1 MFSTNKRKTSRKPE
15 TTNGE
20 KKKREPQTLIR
31 SFFVGKKKKGR
42 EAGNDD
48 DFGRSKELERK
59 KKMGD
64 RVATTT
70 TTTTM
75 RTTGGHH
82 HRDEADDALRLDDDD
97 YGMMQLKEP
106 RGDGDGSFEEDD
118 IATDSE
124 LDEALNREEA
134 LRNSSLLTAK
144 KDDDDDDDADE
155 IQSTKTKTIST
166 RELIL
171 KRKENVEEL
180 MRLYEQT
187 YYDLIETMR
196 KRHRKFQLK
205 NGHAGLKSAAT
216 ASANARGVTKASNK
230 ENDDAEQ
237 VGEGDEQQQQQQ
249 QQQHNGTRMTC
260 SSETCEKN
268 AMPFSKFCFKHI
280 ILDTK
285 QRFYEV
291 NEKSGKVEWR
301 VKETFNKNMSSGKD
315 DTKVTPEKDANEE
328 NMNAEPP
335 ATDPKPLKEMSPGL
349 PGGTNPNA
357 ATSPGGADMSLAA
370 SLGLI

>member
-1 MFSTNKRKTSRKPE
+1 
-15 TTNGE
+15 
-20 KKKREPQTLIR
+20 
-31 SFFVGKKKKGR
+31 
-42 EAGNDD
+42 
-48 DFGRSKELERK
+48 
-59 KKMGD
+59 MGD

-75 RTTGGHH
+75 RTGGHR
-82 HRDEADDALRLDDDD
+82 RDEADALRLDDDD

-106 RGDGDGSFEEDD
+106 RGDGDGSEEDD

-124 LDEALNREEA
+124 LDEELNREEA

-144 KDDDDDDDADE
+144 KDDDADE

-230 ENDDAEQ
+230 ENEDAEQ

-249 QQQHNGTRMTC
+249 NGTRMTC

-301 VKETFNKNMSSGKD
+301 VKETFNNSMSSGKD

-349 PGGTNPNA
+349 PGGANPNA

>member
-1 MFSTNKRKTSRKPE
+1 
-15 TTNGE
+15 
-20 KKKREPQTLIR
+20 
-31 SFFVGKKKKGR
+31 
-42 EAGNDD
+42 
-48 DFGRSKELERK
+48 
-59 KKMGD
+59 
-64 RVATTT
+64 
-70 TTTTM
+70 
-75 RTTGGHH
+75 
-82 HRDEADDALRLDDDD
+82 
-97 YGMMQLKEP
+97 MMQLKEP
-106 RGDGDGSFEEDD
+106 RGDGDGSEEDD

-124 LDEALNREEA
+124 LDEELNREEA

-144 KDDDDDDDADE
+144 KDDDADE

-230 ENDDAEQ
+230 ENEDAEQ

-249 QQQHNGTRMTC
+249 QQQQNGTRMTC

-301 VKETFNKNMSSGKD
+301 VKETFNNSMSSGKD

-349 PGGTNPNA
+349 PGGANPNA

>member
-1 MFSTNKRKTSRKPE
+1 
-15 TTNGE
+15 
-20 KKKREPQTLIR
+20 
-31 SFFVGKKKKGR
+31 
-42 EAGNDD
+42 
-48 DFGRSKELERK
+48 
-59 KKMGD
+59 MGD

-75 RTTGGHH
+75 RTGGHR
-82 HRDEADDALRLDDDD
+82 RDEADALRLDDDD

-106 RGDGDGSFEEDD
+106 RGDGDGSEEDD

-124 LDEALNREEA
+124 LDEELNREEA

-144 KDDDDDDDADE
+144 KDDDADE

-230 ENDDAEQ
+230 ENEDAEQ

-249 QQQHNGTRMTC
+249 QQQNGTRMTC

-301 VKETFNKNMSSGKD
+301 VKETFNNSMSSGKD

-349 PGGTNPNA
+349 PGGANPNA
-357 ATSPGGADMSLAA
+357 TTSPGGADMSLAA

>member
-1 MFSTNKRKTSRKPE
+1 
-15 TTNGE
+15 
-20 KKKREPQTLIR
+20 
-31 SFFVGKKKKGR
+31 
-42 EAGNDD
+42 
-48 DFGRSKELERK
+48 
-59 KKMGD
+59 
-64 RVATTT
+64 
-70 TTTTM
+70 
-75 RTTGGHH
+75 
-82 HRDEADDALRLDDDD
+82 
-97 YGMMQLKEP
+97 
-106 RGDGDGSFEEDD
+106 
-118 IATDSE
+118 
-124 LDEALNREEA
+124 LDEELNREEA

-144 KDDDDDDDADE
+144 KDDDADE

-230 ENDDAEQ
+230 ENEDAEQ

-249 QQQHNGTRMTC
+249 QQQQQNGTRMTC

-301 VKETFNKNMSSGKD
+301 VKETFNNNMSSGKD

-349 PGGTNPNA
+349 PGGANPNA
-357 ATSPGGADMSLAA
+357 TTSPGGADMSLAA

>member
-1 MFSTNKRKTSRKPE
+1 
-15 TTNGE
+15 
-20 KKKREPQTLIR
+20 
-31 SFFVGKKKKGR
+31 
-42 EAGNDD
+42 
-48 DFGRSKELERK
+48 
-59 KKMGD
+59 MGD

-75 RTTGGHH
+75 RTGGHR
-82 HRDEADDALRLDDDD
+82 RDEADALRLDDDD

-106 RGDGDGSFEEDD
+106 RGDGDGSEEDD

-124 LDEALNREEA
+124 LDEELNREEA

-144 KDDDDDDDADE
+144 KDDDADE

-230 ENDDAEQ
+230 ENEDAEQ

-249 QQQHNGTRMTC
+249 QQQNGTRMTC

-301 VKETFNKNMSSGKD
+301 VKETFNNSMSSGKD

-349 PGGTNPNA
+349 PGGANPNA
-357 ATSPGGADMSLAA
+357 TTSPGGADISLAA

>member
-1 MFSTNKRKTSRKPE
+1 
-15 TTNGE
+15 
-20 KKKREPQTLIR
+20 
-31 SFFVGKKKKGR
+31 
-42 EAGNDD
+42 
-48 DFGRSKELERK
+48 
-59 KKMGD
+59 MGD

-75 RTTGGHH
+75 RTGGHR
-82 HRDEADDALRLDDDD
+82 RDEADALRLDDDD

-106 RGDGDGSFEEDD
+106 RGDGDGSEEDD

-124 LDEALNREEA
+124 LDEELNREEA

-144 KDDDDDDDADE
+144 KDDDADE

-230 ENDDAEQ
+230 ENEDAEQ

-249 QQQHNGTRMTC
+249 QQQNGTRMTC

-301 VKETFNKNMSSGKD
+301 VKETFNNSMSSGKD

-349 PGGTNPNA
+349 PGGANPNA

>member
-1 MFSTNKRKTSRKPE
+1 
-15 TTNGE
+15 
-20 KKKREPQTLIR
+20 
-31 SFFVGKKKKGR
+31 
-42 EAGNDD
+42 
-48 DFGRSKELERK
+48 
-59 KKMGD
+59 MGD

-75 RTTGGHH
+75 RTGGHR
-82 HRDEADDALRLDDDD
+82 RDEADALRLDDDD

-106 RGDGDGSFEEDD
+106 RGDGDGSEEDD

-124 LDEALNREEA
+124 LDEELNREEA
-134 LRNSSLLTAK
+134 LRNSSLLTGDKKRNDDANANAKDANEDAK
-144 KDDDDDDDADE
+144 KDDDADE

-230 ENDDAEQ
+230 ENEDAEQ

-249 QQQHNGTRMTC
+249 QN
-260 SSETCEKN
+260 
-268 AMPFSKFCFKHI
+268 
-280 ILDTK
+280 
-285 QRFYEV
+285 
-291 NEKSGKVEWR
+291 
-301 VKETFNKNMSSGKD
+301 
-315 DTKVTPEKDANEE
+315 
-328 NMNAEPP
+328 
-335 ATDPKPLKEMSPGL
+335 
-349 PGGTNPNA
+349 
-357 ATSPGGADMSLAA
+357 
-370 SLGLI
+370 

>member
-1 MFSTNKRKTSRKPE
+1 
-15 TTNGE
+15 
-20 KKKREPQTLIR
+20 
-31 SFFVGKKKKGR
+31 
-42 EAGNDD
+42 
-48 DFGRSKELERK
+48 
-59 KKMGD
+59 MGD

-75 RTTGGHH
+75 RTGGHR
-82 HRDEADDALRLDDDD
+82 RDEADALRLDDDD

-106 RGDGDGSFEEDD
+106 RGDGDGSEEDD

-124 LDEALNREEA
+124 LDEELNREEA

-144 KDDDDDDDADE
+144 KDDDADE

-230 ENDDAEQ
+230 ENEDAEQ

-249 QQQHNGTRMTC
+249 QQQNGTRMTC

-301 VKETFNKNMSSGKD
+301 VKETFNNNMSSGKD

-349 PGGTNPNA
+349 PGGANPNA

>member
-1 MFSTNKRKTSRKPE
+1 
-15 TTNGE
+15 
-20 KKKREPQTLIR
+20 
-31 SFFVGKKKKGR
+31 
-42 EAGNDD
+42 
-48 DFGRSKELERK
+48 
-59 KKMGD
+59 MGD

-75 RTTGGHH
+75 RTGGHR
-82 HRDEADDALRLDDDD
+82 RDEADALRLDDDD

-106 RGDGDGSFEEDD
+106 RGDGDGSEEDD

-124 LDEALNREEA
+124 LDEELNREEA

-144 KDDDDDDDADE
+144 KDDDADE

-230 ENDDAEQ
+230 ENEDAEQ

-249 QQQHNGTRMTC
+249 QQQQNGTRMTC

-301 VKETFNKNMSSGKD
+301 VKETFNNNMSSGKD

>member
-1 MFSTNKRKTSRKPE
+1 
-15 TTNGE
+15 
-20 KKKREPQTLIR
+20 
-31 SFFVGKKKKGR
+31 
-42 EAGNDD
+42 
-48 DFGRSKELERK
+48 
-59 KKMGD
+59 MGD

-75 RTTGGHH
+75 RTGGHC
-82 HRDEADDALRLDDDD
+82 RDEADALRLDDDD

-106 RGDGDGSFEEDD
+106 RGDGDGSEEDD

-124 LDEALNREEA
+124 LDEELNREEA

-144 KDDDDDDDADE
+144 KDDDADE

-230 ENDDAEQ
+230 ENEDAEQ

-249 QQQHNGTRMTC
+249 QQNGTRMTC

-301 VKETFNKNMSSGKD
+301 VKETFNNNMSSGKD

-349 PGGTNPNA
+349 PGGANPNA
-357 ATSPGGADMSLAA
+357 TTSPGGADMSLAA

>member
-1 MFSTNKRKTSRKPE
+1 
-15 TTNGE
+15 
-20 KKKREPQTLIR
+20 
-31 SFFVGKKKKGR
+31 
-42 EAGNDD
+42 
-48 DFGRSKELERK
+48 
-59 KKMGD
+59 MGD

-70 TTTTM
+70 TTTTTM
-75 RTTGGHH
+75 RTGGHR
-82 HRDEADDALRLDDDD
+82 RDEADALRLDDDD

-106 RGDGDGSFEEDD
+106 RGDGDGSEEDD

-124 LDEALNREEA
+124 LDEELNREEA

-144 KDDDDDDDADE
+144 KDDDADE

-230 ENDDAEQ
+230 ENEDAEQ

-249 QQQHNGTRMTC
+249 QQQQNGTRMTC

-301 VKETFNKNMSSGKD
+301 VKETFNNNMSSGKD

-349 PGGTNPNA
+349 PGGANPNA

>member
-1 MFSTNKRKTSRKPE
+1 
-15 TTNGE
+15 
-20 KKKREPQTLIR
+20 
-31 SFFVGKKKKGR
+31 
-42 EAGNDD
+42 
-48 DFGRSKELERK
+48 
-59 KKMGD
+59 MGD

-75 RTTGGHH
+75 RTGGHR
-82 HRDEADDALRLDDDD
+82 RDEADALRLDDDD

-106 RGDGDGSFEEDD
+106 RGDGDGSEEDD

-124 LDEALNREEA
+124 LDEELNREEA

-144 KDDDDDDDADE
+144 KDDDADE

-230 ENDDAEQ
+230 ENEDAEQ

-249 QQQHNGTRMTC
+249 QQQNGTRMTC

-291 NEKSGKVEWR
+291 NEKSGKVDWR
-301 VKETFNKNMSSGKD
+301 VKETFNNNMSSGKD

-349 PGGTNPNA
+349 PGGANPNA

>member
-1 MFSTNKRKTSRKPE
+1 
-15 TTNGE
+15 
-20 KKKREPQTLIR
+20 
-31 SFFVGKKKKGR
+31 
-42 EAGNDD
+42 
-48 DFGRSKELERK
+48 
-59 KKMGD
+59 MGD

-70 TTTTM
+70 TTTTTTM
-75 RTTGGHH
+75 RTGGHR
-82 HRDEADDALRLDDDD
+82 RDEADALRLDDDD

-106 RGDGDGSFEEDD
+106 RGDGDGSEEDD

-124 LDEALNREEA
+124 LDEELNREEA
-134 LRNSSLLTAK
+134 LRNSSPLTGDKKRNNDANANAKDANEDAK
-144 KDDDDDDDADE
+144 KDDDADE

-230 ENDDAEQ
+230 ENEDAEQ

-249 QQQHNGTRMTC
+249 QQQQQNGTRMTC

>member
-1 MFSTNKRKTSRKPE
+1 
-15 TTNGE
+15 
-20 KKKREPQTLIR
+20 
-31 SFFVGKKKKGR
+31 
-42 EAGNDD
+42 
-48 DFGRSKELERK
+48 
-59 KKMGD
+59 MGD

-144 KDDDDDDDADE
+144 KDDDDDDDDADE

-237 VGEGDEQQQQQQ
+237 VGEGDEQQQQQQQQ

>member
-1 MFSTNKRKTSRKPE
+1 
-15 TTNGE
+15 
-20 KKKREPQTLIR
+20 
-31 SFFVGKKKKGR
+31 
-42 EAGNDD
+42 
-48 DFGRSKELERK
+48 
-59 KKMGD
+59 MGD

-75 RTTGGHH
+75 RTGGHR
-82 HRDEADDALRLDDDD
+82 RDEADALRLDDDD

-106 RGDGDGSFEEDD
+106 RGDGDGSEEDD

-124 LDEALNREEA
+124 LDEELNREEA
-134 LRNSSLLTAK
+134 LRNSSLLTVK
-144 KDDDDDDDADE
+144 KDDDADE

-230 ENDDAEQ
+230 ENEDAEQ

-249 QQQHNGTRMTC
+249 QQQQNGTRMTC

-301 VKETFNKNMSSGKD
+301 VKETFNNNMSSGKD

-349 PGGTNPNA
+349 PGGANPNA

>member
-1 MFSTNKRKTSRKPE
+1 
-15 TTNGE
+15 
-20 KKKREPQTLIR
+20 
-31 SFFVGKKKKGR
+31 
-42 EAGNDD
+42 
-48 DFGRSKELERK
+48 
-59 KKMGD
+59 MGD

-134 LRNSSLLTAK
+134 LRNSSLLTADK
-144 KDDDDDDDADE
+144 KRNDDANAKAKDANENAKKDDDADE

-237 VGEGDEQQQQQQ
+237 VGEGDEQHQQQEQ

>member
-1 MFSTNKRKTSRKPE
+1 
-15 TTNGE
+15 
-20 KKKREPQTLIR
+20 
-31 SFFVGKKKKGR
+31 
-42 EAGNDD
+42 
-48 DFGRSKELERK
+48 
-59 KKMGD
+59 MGD

-75 RTTGGHH
+75 RTGGHR
-82 HRDEADDALRLDDDD
+82 RDEADALRLDDDD

-106 RGDGDGSFEEDD
+106 RGDGDGSEEDD

-124 LDEALNREEA
+124 LDEELNREEA

-144 KDDDDDDDADE
+144 KDDDADE

-230 ENDDAEQ
+230 ENEDAEQ

-249 QQQHNGTRMTC
+249 QQQQNGTRMTC

-268 AMPFSKFCFKHI
+268 AMPFSRFCFKHI

-301 VKETFNKNMSSGKD
+301 VKETFNNNMSSGKD

-335 ATDPKPLKEMSPGL
+335 ATDPKSLKEMSPGL
-349 PGGTNPNA
+349 PGGANPNA